1 MNNQTVMTGLFGNPV
16 AQSMSPAMQ
25 NAAFQKL
32 GLNFAYAAFPI
43 ANENLQDAVKGIKA
57 LGFRGVN
64 VTIPHKVEIMAYLDE
79 IDEEAKEIGAV
90 NTIVNDGGKLIGY
103 NTDGAGYVRSL
114 LQETGIRLDGKRALL
129 VGAGGAA
136 RAVSISLA
144 RHGVK
149 EITIANRSVDKAK
162 KLAENAERYTEVKA
176 IDLGSLSSSS
186 LADTD
191 LLINTTSV
199 GMYPQVDDLPIP
211 SEFLHSGLLV
221 SDLIY
226 NPMQTRLLK
235 EAALAGAST
244 HEGLGMFI
252 HQGALAFKLW
262 TGVEAPIDV
271 MTNVV
276 LEKLRGKQN

>member
-32 GLNFAYAAFPI
+32 GLNFAYAAFPV
-43 ANENLQDAVKGIKA
+43 ANENLQDAVNGIKA

-79 IDEEAKEIGAV
+79 IDEEAKDIGAV

-114 LQETGIRLDGKRALL
+114 LQETSFRLEGKRVL
-129 VGAGGAA
+129 VIGAGGAA

-149 EITIANRSVDKAK
+149 QIMIANRSVDKAK
-162 KLAENAERYTEVKA
+162 MLADRAARYTEAKA
-176 IDLGSLSSSS
+176 IDLDNLDSNTLSN
-186 LADTD
+186 TD

-211 SEFLHSGLLV
+211 REYLHSGLLV

-226 NPMQTRLLK
+226 NPMKTRILK
-235 EAALAGAST
+235 EAAQAGAST

-262 TGVEAPIDV
+262 TGNEAPIDV
-271 MTNVV
+271 MRNVV
-276 LEKLRGKQN
+276 LEKLRG